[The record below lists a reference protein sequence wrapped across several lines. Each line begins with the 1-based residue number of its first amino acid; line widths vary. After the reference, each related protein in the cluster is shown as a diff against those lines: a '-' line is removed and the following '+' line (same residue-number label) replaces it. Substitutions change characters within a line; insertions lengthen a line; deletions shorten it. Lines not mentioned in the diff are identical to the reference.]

1 MIASCGFLEGELRQF
16 SKEEGVTLAD
26 SCGESGRRSENK
38 SEKARRKRKNEE
50 EEVQCEVLNLT
61 EEKSFSKELRDSWC
75 QELVTCR
82 YDASKDLESSCG
94 GYVSYGK
101 VEIVAAAGNTSTTS
115 LSLFMETYA
124 LEVEEELSSMATQ
137 CWAEGVW
144 TGKRSHEQK

>member
-1 MIASCGFLEGELRQF
+1 M
-16 SKEEGVTLAD
+16 
-26 SCGESGRRSENK
+26 
-38 SEKARRKRKNEE
+38 
-50 EEVQCEVLNLT
+50 QCEVLNQK
-61 EEKSFSKELRDSWC
+61 EEKSFSKELHDSWC

-101 VEIVAAAGNTSTTS
+101 VEIEAAAGNTSTTS

-144 TGKRSHEQK
+144 TGKRSHEQKISLDEADSRG